1 MKAKKKFLEPEEFKR
16 LLDTAKKV
24 NIRDYVLFLLAGNLG
39 LRVGEV
45 VRLRKSDF
53 DFGAKTVMAPT
64 LKQKTKGPLG
74 KEELPVVY
82 IELPSVH
89 IINNEVF
96 KKYFN
101 KVSGYGWL
109 FEGKKGPRY
118 KISENSVQ
126 KIFKKYVKALGIDV
140 SFHSLR
146 HFRGDSI
153 YKKTFDLMAVKTSLR
168 HRSMK
173 YASTYVHPGLKEI
186 TKYFD
191 EGGFV
196 E

>member
-1 MKAKKKFLEPEEFKR
+1 MKEKKKFLEPEEFKR
-16 LLDTAKKV
+16 LLDVAKKV

-53 DFGAKTVMAPT
+53 DFGTKTVMAPT

-82 IELPSVH
+82 IELPGIH
-89 IINNEVF
+89 IMNNEVF
-96 KKYFN
+96 KKYF
-101 KVSGYGWL
+101 KVLGSGWL
-109 FEGKKGPRY
+109 FKGKRSSSR
-118 KISENSVQ
+118 ISENSVQ
-126 KIFKKYVKALGIDV
+126 KIFKKYVKALKIEV

-168 HRSMK
+168 HKSMK

-186 TKYFD
+186 TRYFD
-191 EGGFV
+191 KGGFV